1 MARQRQPSRFRQFL
15 RGCGCLFKLGF
26 LVTLML
32 GLTGAV
38 ALLMVVKKMEA
49 GLPDVGLLE
58 KFDSAQTSRVLASD
72 GTVVATLFEENR
84 TVEPLD
90 RISPH
95 LIHALV
101 AIEDSRFY
109 QHHGVD
115 WIGVGRAA
123 YANFRYGEVDQGA
136 STLTMQ
142 LARARFLTQ
151 DRTFRRKL
159 REVLLAQQIEKRF
172 PKSRILELYLNN
184 VYFGAGAYGIGAA
197 SSLYFN
203 KRAKDLDVAEAAML
217 AGLLQAPS
225 SLSPLVNPERA
236 IKRQKL
242 VLSRM
247 QAMGYIKQDEYNKAV
262 AEGERMDF
270 SHEGSGQATSEQL
283 LKYPYFTSYVISEL
297 SQRFP
302 ADTLYRGGLTIA
314 TTMDVGLQRLAE
326 QTLEQTLGELGPGV
340 NADNAAL
347 VLIENK
353 TGYVRA
359 MVGGKRWSQRNQF
372 NRAWQ
377 AIRQPGSSFKAF
389 VYAAALESGMTPE
402 TIVSDKAVSFGGY
415 SPKNSDG
422 RYMGDIPM
430 RVALTF
436 SRNIVSAQL
445 MNKVGANSVIALA
458 HRMGVTEE
466 LTDNLSLALGSSEV
480 SPLSMAT
487 GYATIASGGLYRYPH
502 VVTLVT
508 DPANQVLTDNR
519 SDQSTRALSEA
530 TAAAMTEMLMRVVNE
545 GTGTAAA
552 LTGIQVAGKTGTT
565 DESRDAWF
573 VGFTPDYT
581 LAVWVGNDD
590 HSQMWDV
597 FGGGLPA
604 TLWHRLMD
612 AVAYATKPRTTFA
625 CFDTYEPHRVKICNE
640 SKMLASKG
648 CSKTHE
654 EVFRTR
660 YQPEVP
666 CKLHADKEPTETPTP
681 DEVVPEDT
689 PTPEE
694 TPLPEELPEPTPDEP
709 LPTDP
714 MQDMHLP
721 PAQPLNPTPIELGPP
736 TPNAVPLP

>member
-1 MARQRQPSRFRQFL
+1 M
-15 RGCGCLFKLGF
+15 RGCGCLFKLAF
-26 LVTLML
+26 LLTLVV
-32 GLTGAV
+32 GLTGGI
-38 ALLMVVKKMEA
+38 ALLMVMKKMEA

-58 KFDSAQTSRVLASD
+58 KFDSAQTSRILASD

-84 TVEPLD
+84 TIEPLD

-136 STLTMQ
+136 STITMQ
-142 LARARFLTQ
+142 LARARFLSQ

-159 REVLLAQQIEKRF
+159 REVLLAQKIEERF

-203 KRAKDLDVAEAAML
+203 CKAKDLTVAEAAML

-225 SLSPLVNPERA
+225 TLSPLVSPERA
-236 IKRQKL
+236 LKRQKL

-247 QAMGYIKQDEYNKAV
+247 QAMGYLKPDEYKQALAQ
-262 AEGERMDF
+262 AEAMDF
-270 SHEGSGQATSEQL
+270 SQEGGPTATSEQL

-297 SQRFP
+297 SQRYP
-302 ADTLYRGGLTIA
+302 ADMLYRGGLTIA
-314 TTMDVGLQRLAE
+314 TTMDVGLQRMAE
-326 QTLEQTLGELGPGV
+326 ETLEQTLGELGPGV
-340 NADNAAL
+340 NANTAAL

-359 MVGGKRWSQRNQF
+359 MVGGKRWSTRNQF

-377 AIRQPGSSFKAF
+377 AVRQPGSSFKAY
-389 VYAAALESGMTPE
+389 VYAAALEAGLTPE
-402 TIVSDKAVSFGGY
+402 TLVNDKPVSFGGY

-422 RYMGDIPM
+422 KFMGEIPM

-436 SRNIVSAQL
+436 SRNVVSAQL
-445 MNKVGANSVIALA
+445 MQQVGANAVIALA
-458 HRMGVTEE
+458 HRMGVTEQ

-502 VVTLVT
+502 VVTLVE
-508 DPANQVLTDNR
+508 DPIGQKLTDNR
-519 SDQSTRALSEA
+519 NDQGTRALSEE
-530 TAAAMTEMLMRVVNE
+530 TAATMTEMLMRVVNQ
-545 GTGTAAA
+545 GTGTGAA
-552 LTGIQVAGKTGTT
+552 LSGVQVAGKTGTT

-590 HSQMWDV
+590 HSEMWDV

-604 TLWHRLMD
+604 TIWHRVMD
-612 AVAYATKPRTTFA
+612 QVVNLTNGRATFP
-625 CFDTYEPHRVKICNE
+625 CFNTYEPHKVKLCAE
-640 SKMLASKG
+640 SQMLATKG
-648 CSKTHE
+648 CSKTRE

-660 YQPEVP
+660 YQPEEP

-681 DEVVPEDT
+681 EEEEPVEET
-689 PTPEE
+689 PTPEA
-694 TPLPEELPEPTPDEP
+694 TPTPEPEPVVPEDEP

-714 MQDMHLP
+714 LEQP
-721 PAQPLNPTPIELGPP
+721 VAPTPAAPLNPTPIDLGVP
-736 TPNAVPLP
+736 TTPVPLP